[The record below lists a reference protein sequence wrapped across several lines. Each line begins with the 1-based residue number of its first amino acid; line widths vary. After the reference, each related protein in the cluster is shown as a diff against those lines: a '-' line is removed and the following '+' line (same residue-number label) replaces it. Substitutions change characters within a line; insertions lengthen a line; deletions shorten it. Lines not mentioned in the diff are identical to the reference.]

1 MESAEIDRLQDWL
14 VKCGLAGS
22 SEVDLLRNFCDRC
35 RTVGLDLST
44 ATAVIDT
51 LHPVYEGRAF
61 PWRSDGAEE
70 TPLMEYGSTAEG
82 EAAANWEKTVFFHLL
97 TTGADELRRRLGGD
111 PTDFET
117 GEMLLGRRAG
127 STGAGD
133 RTDFASIEE
142 LKAEGE
148 TDYIAF
154 VHRFAKD
161 SVIGEMDCV
170 FSVLDDPKLRRVF

>member
-14 VKCGLAGS
+14 VQRGLAGS
-22 SEVDLLRNFCDRC
+22 SEVDLMRNFCDRC
-35 RTVGLDLST
+35 RSSGLDLST

-61 PWRSDGAEE
+61 PWRSDGTEE
-70 TPLMEYGSTAEG
+70 SPQMEYGSTAEG

-117 GEMLLGRRAG
+117 GEMLLAKRAG
-127 STGAGD
+127 AL
-133 RTDFASIEE
+133 EQ
-142 LKAEGE
+142 
-148 TDYIAF
+148 
-154 VHRFAKD
+154 
-161 SVIGEMDCV
+161 VIGRI
-170 FSVLDDPKLRRVF
+170 SRPLKN